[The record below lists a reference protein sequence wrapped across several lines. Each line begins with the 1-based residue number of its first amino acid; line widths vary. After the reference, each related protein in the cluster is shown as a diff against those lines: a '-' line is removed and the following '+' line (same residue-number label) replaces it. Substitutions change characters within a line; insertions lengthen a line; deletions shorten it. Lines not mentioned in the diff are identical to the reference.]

1 MCFEETRGVRIVGVL
16 GMAGIGKTT
25 VANCVYERNFNSFE
39 CSCFLSNVQDELKLQ
54 TIDQLQKKLLRQLL
68 DDEKLEV
75 GAAVGAHKRLEK
87 RLRNKKLF
95 IVLDNV
101 TNEKQI
107 SLLIGE
113 AGKELYR
120 EGTRILITTRD
131 KKLLD
136 KVVDGTYVVPRLSG
150 RESLELF
157 RSKAFSSDHCNT
169 AEYIDLSNKF
179 VDYSKGHPLALRTLG
194 SDLCGKDIP
203 HWKKKLEGLENQLDK
218 NIKKELNTSYEELSD
233 EEKSIF
239 LDVACFFYSEK
250 FDSVSRI
257 LSTYRDDESN
267 VINDLVD
274 KCMVTISDNRLEM
287 HDLLLKMGK
296 DIGYESSINEV
307 GKRSRLRDPKEIC
320 RILRNKNKVNQRMF
334 SFVFM
339 NVVLS
344 TTFLCLFFIFTF
356 PGHQEN

>member
-1 MCFEETRGVRIVGVL
+1 M
-16 GMAGIGKTT
+16 K
-25 VANCVYERNFNSFE
+25 
-39 CSCFLSNVQDELKLQ
+39 
-54 TIDQLQKKLLRQLL
+54 
-68 DDEKLEV
+68 
-75 GAAVGAHKRLEK
+75 
-87 RLRNKKLF
+87 
-95 IVLDNV
+95 
-101 TNEKQI
+101 
-107 SLLIGE
+107 
-113 AGKELYR
+113 
-120 EGTRILITTRD
+120 
-131 KKLLD
+131 
-136 KVVDGTYVVPRLSG
+136 
-150 RESLELF
+150 
-157 RSKAFSSDHCNT
+157 
-169 AEYIDLSNKF
+169 
-179 VDYSKGHPLALRTLG
+179 
-194 SDLCGKDIP
+194 
-203 HWKKKLEGLENQLDK
+203 
-218 NIKKELNTSYEELSD
+218 
-233 EEKSIF
+233 KSIF